1 MQNMRLGHD
10 CEFWETRKEG
20 ECILNMRETGVIGSS
35 RQTKG
40 NVPTKGQT
48 RPDIWKFAGT
58 SPKLNMGRFELKQ
71 DVVGKE

>member
-1 MQNMRLGHD
+1 MDPADKQR
-10 CEFWETRKEG
+10 
-20 ECILNMRETGVIGSS
+20 
-35 RQTKG
+35 KG
-40 NVPTKGQT
+40 NVLTKSQT